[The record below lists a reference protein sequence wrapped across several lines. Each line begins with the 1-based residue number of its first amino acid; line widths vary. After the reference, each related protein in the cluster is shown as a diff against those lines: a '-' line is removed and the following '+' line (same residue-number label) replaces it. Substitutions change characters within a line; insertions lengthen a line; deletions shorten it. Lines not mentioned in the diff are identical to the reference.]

1 MLDKVKR
8 TIQAIFASADM
19 TERRPVVDSHY
30 ESNIKGLY
38 VVGDLAGA
46 PVIKLAMEQGFNAIE
61 HIAAQPDARLDESA
75 GYDVIVIGA
84 GAAGLNAALAAKGK
98 GLRTLLLEKNK
109 IANTIENFP
118 EGKWVYAEP
127 DQTPAKGKLW
137 LDGARKEDLIRRW
150 RQIVEANALDVR
162 TE

>member
-1 MLDKVKR
+1 M
-8 TIQAIFASADM
+8 
-19 TERRPVVDSHY
+19 VVSHY
-30 ESNIKGLY
+30 ESNIPGLY
-38 VVGDLAGA
+38 VVGDLSGA

-61 HIAAQPDARLDESA
+61 HIAAQPDARLNDRA

-84 GAAGLNAALAAKGK
+84 GAAGLNAVLAAKEK

-127 DQTPAKGKLW
+127 DQAPPKA
-137 LDGARKEDLIRRW
+137 GASRVPIS
-150 RQIVEANALDVR
+150 
-162 TE
+162 